1 MERIFSVKWWKKH
14 WDEVILIIIILLAG
28 YYFLKGTGTIWNM
41 KKITFILTV
50 IVWVFGITIVVF
62 NNLYQIWTPLLKNP
76 EIRMSFILVLI
87 RVTIYSII
95 NKDKLEKELK

>member
-1 MERIFSVKWWKKH
+1 
-14 WDEVILIIIILLAG
+14 
-28 YYFLKGTGTIWNM
+28 M